1 MKRFQVFPFLALVLS
16 VFLLSSCNKEK
27 DEPAEVIP
35 QGSSRVLIACEG
47 DFGAT
52 NASISAYDSENNEL
66 LNQAFQQANGYG
78 LGSILQSL
86 STVGDK
92 LYAVV
97 NNSSK
102 IEVMDLQSLQ
112 AESPILGLTSPRYM
126 LEINPSKAYV
136 SDLFSGA
143 ISIID
148 LDNKTLTGQIA
159 IGSWTEEMI
168 RFGDFAYVTAVDTD
182 QIYILNVNTDVVVDS
197 IQVTAGPIAIMKDQ
211 ADRFWVLCNGYFGLE
226 AAKLHRIDP
235 ITSTVT
241 MSLDIPQPYSY
252 QMRIAMNPARD
263 RVYVMNNTVFSLGIN
278 QTSLPTTPVVPFAG
292 NAYSLGVSPE
302 NGDIYIGD
310 ALGFSGPGLVYRYSA
325 SGEELDVF
333 EVGVGPGNFLF
344 E

>member
-1 MKRFQVFPFLALVLS
+1 MKRLHTLSILAIFFTLFALN
-16 VFLLSSCNKEK
+16 SCSK
-27 DEPAEVIP
+27 DEDNPPDPIP
-35 QGSSRVLIACEG
+35 QSSNRVLIACEG

-52 NASISAYDSENNEL
+52 NASISAYDSESKEL
-66 LNQAFQQANGYG
+66 LNQAFEQANNYS

-86 STVGDK
+86 SVSGDR

-102 IEVMDLQSLQ
+102 IEVMDVQTLE

-136 SDLFSGA
+136 SDLFSGS
-143 ISIID
+143 ISIIN
-148 LDNKTLTGQIA
+148 LDTKTLTGQIP
-159 IGSWTEEMI
+159 IGSWTEELL

-211 ADRFWVLCNGYFGLE
+211 ADKFWVLCNGYFGLE
-226 AAKLHRIDP
+226 PAKLHRIDP
-235 ITSTVT
+235 LTSMV
-241 MSLDIPQPYSY
+241 MNSMDIPQPYSY
-252 QMRIAMNPARD
+252 QMKIAMNPERD

-278 QTSLPTTPVVPFAG
+278 QTALAASPVVPFSG
-292 NAYSLGVSPE
+292 NAYSIGVSPV
-302 NGDIYIGD
+302 NGDIYVGD
-310 ALGFSGPGLVYRYSA
+310 ALGFSGPGMVYRYSA
-325 SGEELDVF
+325 SGQDLDAF